1 MTDDQNADIT
11 SGEDIIGTTD
21 VCIVRRDK
29 GQTHS
34 LTFGELAELMALY
47 RSKYPKLAR
56 LEAMYEA
63 EKHRARLARKLSA
76 FPPMCS
82 WQPESHHLSPEEA
95 QMLQGG
101 DACMNK
107 YHLVHIAS
115 KGASWV
121 LRAEDLE
128 AEKREGTYTKSSF
141 VSLEVVGATTP
152 SFGRVQHFFQH
163 SFAGQCHDFAVVN
176 LYGRPQQDARS
187 RLWYVPTT
195 TVAGRSVVEVSKL
208 SKPLVTA
215 PDADKLWFLNF
226 I

>member
-34 LTFGELAELMALY
+34 LTLGELAELMALY

-56 LEAMYEA
+56 LETMYEA

-101 DACMNK
+101 DACMSK

>member
-1 MTDDQNADIT
+1 MTDDNAEIA
-11 SGEDIIGTTD
+11 SGEDIIGITD
-21 VCIVRRDK
+21 VCCIVRRDK

-34 LTFGELAELMALY
+34 LTLGELAELMPFY
-47 RSKYPKLAR
+47 RSKYPKFAR

-63 EKHRARLARKLSA
+63 EKHRARIARKLSA

-82 WQPESHHLSPEEA
+82 WQPESHHLFPEEA

-101 DACMNK
+101 DACVIK

-121 LRAEDLE
+121 L
-128 AEKREGTYTKSSF
+128 EGTYTKSSF
-141 VSLEVVGATTP
+141 VSLKVAGATTP

-163 SFAGQCHDFAVVN
+163 SFAGQCHDFAAVN

-187 RLWYVPTT
+187 MLSYVPTT
-195 TVAGRSVVEVSKL
+195 TVAGRSVVEVGKL

-215 PDADKLWFLNF
+215 PDTDKLWFLNF

>member
-1 MTDDQNADIT
+1 MTDDNADIT

-21 VCIVRRDK
+21 AYIVRRDK

-34 LTFGELAELMALY
+34 LTLGELAELMTLY
-47 RSKYPKLAR
+47 RSKYPKFAR

-76 FPPMCS
+76 FPPMSS
-82 WQPESHHLSPEEA
+82 WQPESHPLSPEEA

-107 YHLVHIAS
+107 YHLVHIAI

-121 LRAEDLE
+121 LRAEELE

-141 VSLEVVGATTP
+141 VSLEVEGATTP

-176 LYGRPQQDARS
+176 LYGRPRQDARS
-187 RLWYVPTT
+187 RLWYVPTI

>member
-1 MTDDQNADIT
+1 MTDDNPEIA

-21 VCIVRRDK
+21 VCIVRRDQ

-34 LTFGELAELMALY
+34 LTFGELAELLAFY
-47 RSKYPKLAR
+47 RSKYPKFAR

-63 EKHRARLARKLSA
+63 EKHRARIAKKLSA

-82 WQPESHHLSPEEA
+82 WQPESHHLFPEEA

-101 DACMNK
+101 DASVNK

-115 KGASWV
+115 KAASWV
-121 LRAEDLE
+121 LSAEELE

-141 VSLEVVGATTP
+141 VSLEVAGATTP

-163 SFAGQCHDFAVVN
+163 SFVGVN
-176 LYGRPQQDARS
+176 LYGKPQQDARS

-208 SKPLVTA
+208 SKTTCHST
-215 PDADKLWFLNF
+215 
-226 I
+226 

>member
-1 MTDDQNADIT
+1 MTDDNDEIA
-11 SGEDIIGTTD
+11 SGEDIIETTD

-29 GQTHS
+29 GQAHS
-34 LTFGELAELMALY
+34 LTLGELAELMAFY
-47 RSKYPKLAR
+47 GSKYPKFAR
-56 LEAMYEA
+56 LEALYEA
-63 EKHRARLARKLSA
+63 EKRCARIARKLLA

-101 DACMNK
+101 DACVNK

-121 LRAEDLE
+121 LRAEELE

-141 VSLEVVGATTP
+141 VSLEVAGAPAP

-187 RLWYVPTT
+187 MLWYVPTT
-195 TVAGRSVVEVSKL
+195 AVAGRSVVEISKL

-215 PDADKLWFLNF
+215 PDTDKLWFLNF

>member
-1 MTDDQNADIT
+1 MTDDNDEIA
-11 SGEDIIGTTD
+11 SGEDIIETTD

-29 GQTHS
+29 GQAHS
-34 LTFGELAELMALY
+34 LTLGELAELMAFY
-47 RSKYPKLAR
+47 GSKYPKFAR
-56 LEAMYEA
+56 LEALYEA
-63 EKHRARLARKLSA
+63 EKRRARIARKLSA

-101 DACMNK
+101 DACVNK

-121 LRAEDLE
+121 LRAEELE

-141 VSLEVVGATTP
+141 VSLEVAGAPAP

-187 RLWYVPTT
+187 MLWYVPTT
-195 TVAGRSVVEVSKL
+195 AVAGRSVVEISKL

-215 PDADKLWFLNF
+215 PDTDKLWFLNF

>member
-1 MTDDQNADIT
+1 MTDDNDEIA

-29 GQTHS
+29 GQAHS
-34 LTFGELAELMALY
+34 LTLGELAELMAFY
-47 RSKYPKLAR
+47 GSKYPKFAR

-63 EKHRARLARKLSA
+63 EKRRARIARKLSA

-101 DACMNK
+101 DACVNK

-121 LRAEDLE
+121 LRAEELE
-128 AEKREGTYTKSSF
+128 AEKREGT
-141 VSLEVVGATTP
+141 
-152 SFGRVQHFFQH
+152 
-163 SFAGQCHDFAVVN
+163 
-176 LYGRPQQDARS
+176 
-187 RLWYVPTT
+187 
-195 TVAGRSVVEVSKL
+195 
-208 SKPLVTA
+208 
-215 PDADKLWFLNF
+215 
-226 I
+226 